1 MMLYIK
7 IIHPEGKLFEGE
19 ISMAQF
25 PGSMG
30 SFQVLPN
37 HAPLVSSLEAGNIR
51 VRTSQNE
58 EKLFSIKGGFVEV
71 FKNTI
76 IALVTV

>member
-1 MMLYIK
+1 MLHLK

-19 ISMAQF
+19 VSMAQF

-37 HAPLVSSLEAGNIR
+37 HAPLISTIEAGNIR
-51 VRTSQNE
+51 IQTPQNE
-58 EKLFSIKGGFVEV
+58 EKIFTVSGGVVEV
-71 FKNTI
+71 FKNNI
-76 IALVTV
+76 IALVSL